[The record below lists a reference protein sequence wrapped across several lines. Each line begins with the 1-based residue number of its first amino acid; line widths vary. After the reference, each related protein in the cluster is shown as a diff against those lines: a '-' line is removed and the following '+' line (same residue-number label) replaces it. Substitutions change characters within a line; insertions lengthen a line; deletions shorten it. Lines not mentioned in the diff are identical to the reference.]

1 MADFNDIKKYAAEK
15 AAIIVDKTKEVA
27 KTAADMTKTAAKITK
42 LKAEIA
48 GEKDSVRKNFAVLG
62 EKFYEAHKDNPP
74 EGFEQIF
81 AEITVSY
88 GVIQSKNEE
97 INTLS
102 NSEESGIQKRKEAGL
117 LPGHILRFF
126 PNGLKM
132 PDKNN
137 ISFI

>member
-102 NSEESGIQKRKEAGL
+102 NSEESGKE
-117 LPGHILRFF
+117 IVETV
-126 PNGLKM
+126 K
-132 PDKNN
+132 
-137 ISFI
+137 